1 MTNEKLR
8 QLIAE
13 QNDESER
20 HTASRAKEIIREIAA
35 CQQAKVDADKEIAG
49 LREELKQLTAPSMD
63 ETSILGG

>member
-1 MTNEKLR
+1 MTNDKLR

-20 HTASRAKEIIREIAA
+20 DAARRAKDIIRQIAA

-49 LREELKQLTAPSMD
+49 LREELKHLTAPTME
-63 ETSILGG
+63 ETSILG

>member
-20 HTASRAKEIIREIAA
+20 QTAYRAKEIIRQIAA

-49 LREELKQLTAPSMD
+49 LREELKQLTAPTVD
-63 ETSILGG
+63 GTSILGD